1 MKEFYQGDIIKI
13 TDFKKQ
19 IFVIVSKNAFIKA
32 TGIFHICPVISGI
45 QAGPLHIPVNGK
57 NNLTAM
63 SASLFGSLFRN
74 RRMSRQRISAILSGK
89 HPVERFDLI
98 TLLFFI
104 YAQTVE
110 PDWPAERYLRYIDG
124 INEILARCH
133 MQGIYPANPYEAF
146 VLMCIVTECPL
157 DVYAEVW
164 EMSFKD

>member
-1 MKEFYQGDIIKI
+1 MTEF
-13 TDFKKQ
+13 
-19 IFVIVSKNAFIKA
+19 SKWLSSLSYGWILGGLALLLIGFYFLFNAFPRTRPVKGQLLCLV
-32 TGIFHICPVISGI
+32 GI
-45 QAGPLHIPVNGK
+45 
-57 NNLTAM
+57 
-63 SASLFGSLFRN
+63 
-74 RRMSRQRISAILSGK
+74 
-89 HPVERFDLI
+89 DLI

-104 YAQTVE
+104 YAHTVE